1 MENCHEIYFCSKKGK
16 KIKAIKRRRKV
27 VRQRRPGGY
36 ENQRRTARKVEDDDV
51 LPFTPKQKQKYIKGK
66 FFRSYK
72 LWFMKINKIGLIR
85 IDHNNYFI

>member
-36 ENQRRTARKVEDDDV
+36 ENQRRTARKVENDDV

-66 FFRSYK
+66 FFRSYNV
-72 LWFMKINKIGLIR
+72 WFIL
-85 IDHNNYFI
+85 